1 MFPFGRHAPQPSP
14 PAYSGLSA
22 FAPPFNLG
30 YAHSDHPYPSYPAAA
45 SSTPIPPSPCV
56 GPYHSYYPPP
66 PSSSGASMTSFGADF
81 GGAGLNRWDESYYGN
96 YGSNSAWMD
105 HQPNLD
111 SLMFGKGIFFL
122 SLIFPPSPLGKSG
135 LMELISGVWFR
146 LILIKE
152 LSFLLFRC
160 LLDIELI
167 LISDFKIF
175 NSRFLLGFLSQ
186 RRIKRVS
193 CGFLIVTL
201 KFRAFILL

>member
-1 MFPFGRHAPQPSP
+1 MVLLICSFTGFWIKNNQWFLYKIPKIGFGVSPWPPSPMFPFGRHAPQPSP

-111 SLMFGKGIFFL
+111 SLMFGKGIFFFHW
-122 SLIFPPSPLGKSG
+122 SFPL
-135 LMELISGVWFR
+135 R
-146 LILIKE
+146 LWGNLV
-152 LSFLLFRC
+152 SW
-160 LLDIELI
+160 
-167 LISDFKIF
+167 
-175 NSRFLLGFLSQ
+175 NWYLGF
-186 RRIKRVS
+186 
-193 CGFLIVTL
+193 GFVWSW
-201 KFRAFILL
+201 